1 MNDSGGD
8 PGPFPRPPALDL
20 TARVE
25 GADPI
30 DIEVKLAVFLGSD
43 GVKSLVRRHAARA
56 AELGAALDR
65 AERTIERLH
74 RERDQVGRERDQLA
88 EERQRLI
95 EERRRLIE
103 ERDRYVAELRA
114 IRRARGELPRT
125 GNDLRKWREERGLTQ
140 VEAAQRLAVGRAT
153 LERAEVKDAADKPL
167 RRILR
172 TALEQDAAATR
183 EPKAAP
189 IARSSSIGAVS
200 KKALARR
207 GS

>member
-1 MNDSGGD
+1 MNDGSGDSRHD
-8 PGPFPRPPALDL
+8 PRSPALDL
-20 TARVE
+20 TARLG

-30 DIEVKLAVFLGSD
+30 ELEVKLAIVMGSD
-43 GVKSLVRRHAARA
+43 AVMSVVRRHAARA

-140 VEAAQRLAVGRAT
+140 AEAAQRLAVGRAT
-153 LERAEVKDAADKPL
+153 LERAEAKDAADKPL
-167 RRILR
+167 RRMIR

-183 EPKAAP
+183 EPRAAP
-189 IARSSSIGAVS
+189 IARSAAVGPVS
-200 KKALARR
+200 KKGLARR
-207 GS
+207 GR